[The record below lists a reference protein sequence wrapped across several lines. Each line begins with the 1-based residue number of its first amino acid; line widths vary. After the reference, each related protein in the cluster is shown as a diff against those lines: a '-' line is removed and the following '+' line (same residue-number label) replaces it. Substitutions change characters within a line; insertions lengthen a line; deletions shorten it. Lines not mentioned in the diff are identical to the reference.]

1 MLIWRSLSRLCSL
14 HTTCPCQTIISYFCR
29 TSELARQYGSAA
41 RFGETFPVF
50 RCTRSHEHQSPKD
63 LDYSLSDVAALANP
77 STAGWALLLLPGERN
92 TAMNHHDHRVV
103 KYLHKFKASQLLSGR
118 LKYSTEDS
126 TPNLAQ
132 LVPLQVSLP
141 GVSLQENILYN
152 HSNKSWQVGFLKVC
166 YKG

>member
-41 RFGETFPVF
+41 RFGEMFPVF

-118 LKYSTEDS
+118 LKYSKEDS

-141 GVSLQENILYN
+141 GVSLQENILYII
-152 HSNKSWQVGFLKVC
+152 SKRAGKSDF
-166 YKG
+166 